1 MQQDQERKQRMTSVL
16 LRVGVVVVALAVV
29 AGLTIF
35 ALNRDSGDGVNV
47 TQGEAPSAA
56 TEHGGIVLTSST
68 DLAEGDG
75 LGQIDA
81 GELPET
87 GGEAPAGVEPRE
99 EGEPPHLV
107 IYTDPGC
114 PHCASF
120 EAEQHGQLAEWLDEG
135 LITVEYR
142 SVAFMDQASQNNYS
156 SRAVNAFYC
165 MAEES
170 PENYG
175 SYVTEVT
182 ANQPQG
188 EMSNDELSEL
198 ASANYDADIS
208 DCVDGG
214 DYRAFTSYSDRL
226 GSAEDSVTGTPSI
239 WIDDVEW
246 GTTERPFREVVE
258 EVIEEYQS
266 ETDGGSG
273 DDGSDAD
280 ESDSEDA
287 AAEDDS
293 AEDGEG

>member
-1 MQQDQERKQRMTSVL
+1 MARSTSSSSVSAREKARKIQQEQERKQRLTSVL

-35 ALNRDSGDGVNV
+35 VMNRDGGDGVNV
-47 TQGEAPSAA
+47 TQGEAPGAA
-56 TEHGGIVLTSST
+56 TEHGGVILTSAA

-75 LGQIDA
+75 LGQINAD
-81 GELPET
+81 ELPEA
-87 GGEAPAGVEPRE
+87 GDEAPAGVGPRE

-120 EAEQHGQLAEWLDEG
+120 EAEHHAQLAEWLDEG

-142 SVAFMDQASQNNYS
+142 SVAFMDDASQDNYS
-156 SRAVNAFYC
+156 SRAVNSFYC
-165 MAEES
+165 MADES

-175 SYVTEVT
+175 SYLAEVT

-198 ASANYDADIS
+198 ASTNYDADIS
-208 DCVDGG
+208 ECVEGG
-214 DYRAFTSYSDRL
+214 EYRAFTTYSSRL
-226 GSAEDSVTGTPSI
+226 GSAEESVSGTPSV

-246 GTTERPFREVVE
+246 ATTERPFREVVE

-266 ETDGGSG
+266 EAGEG
-273 DDGSDAD
+273 
-280 ESDSEDA
+280 SEDG
-287 AAEDDS
+287 
-293 AEDGEG
+293 DGEG